1 VQVWILN
8 FNFSLCYALRTEG
21 SVTPIFRPSER
32 KLQLNLVSRGS
43 FFSRCALRASAE
55 DGFCLNFWIL

>member
-43 FFSRCALRASAE
+43 FFRDARYALAQRMV
-55 DGFCLNFWIL
+55 FV